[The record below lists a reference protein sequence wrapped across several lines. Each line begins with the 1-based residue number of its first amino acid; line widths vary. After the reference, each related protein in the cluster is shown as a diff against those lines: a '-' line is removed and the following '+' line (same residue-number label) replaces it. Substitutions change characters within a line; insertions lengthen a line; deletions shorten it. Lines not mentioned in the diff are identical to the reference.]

1 MRFWQSMRLTAY
13 RHFFPA
19 SRRLFVAAREHSF
32 LKGIAMLRRIR
43 GFTLVEL
50 LVVIAI
56 IGILVALLLP
66 AIQAAREAAR
76 RTECN
81 NNLKQWGVALHNYHD
96 VIKRFPPGAVFYGGT
111 NDRGSLH
118 VRLLPYME
126 QMALYEQF
134 DFSTSTDGQRTAAL
148 PDGNTLLRSV
158 TVPSHLCPS
167 DGSTMAKLG
176 SVPDQTQVSNYY
188 PSSGPTADISNSP
201 TCSCSEHALW
211 QSYSSPGTNTDRPAG
226 PFARRGWNYCCPMA
240 DVTDGLSNTIFVGEV
255 RGDCSNHVRV
265 GWSHS
270 NKWGCFTQIPINYD
284 SCAVDLA
291 AAGGNGCKARCN
303 WNTEVGFKSRHPG
316 GAQFVFGDGSV
327 HFLSESIDHWTH
339 QYLGDKQ
346 DGRASTIP

>member
-1 MRFWQSMRLTAY
+1 
-13 RHFFPA
+13 
-19 SRRLFVAAREHSF
+19 
-32 LKGIAMLRRIR
+32 MLRRLR

-96 VIKRFPPGAVFYGGT
+96 TVKRFPPGAVFYGDP
-111 NDRGSLH
+111 NNRGSIH

-126 QMALYEQF
+126 QSAVYDLF
-134 DFSTSTDGQRTAAL
+134 DFNTSTDNARIPAL
-148 PDGNTLLRSV
+148 PDGNTRLLAV
-158 TVPSHLCPS
+158 TIPAHLCPS
-167 DGSTMAKLG
+167 DGSTMTKLG
-176 SVPDQTQVSNYY
+176 SVPDQVQVSNYY

-201 TCSCSEHALW
+201 SCSCSEHALW
-211 QSYSSPGTNTDRPAG
+211 QSYSSPGTSVGRPAG
-226 PFARRGWNYCCPMA
+226 PFSRQGWNYCCPMA

-265 GWSHS
+265 GWSNS

-284 SCAVDLA
+284 SCAADLT

-327 HFLSESIDHWTH
+327 HFLSESIDHWTY

-346 DGRASTIP
+346 DGRAATIP